1 MEKEEI
7 DIGYKRNENKKCDC
21 ITTLYVCFVII
32 AVVAIIIMVASIGSL
47 GDTTKVMGLVGILA
61 AFVVI
66 SNYAQMVEIKNDT
79 KRKLDD
85 IQEKEKK
92 INKFIAYYDNQI
104 KKDVL
109 SVLEKKYSVNNALPI
124 YDVDIKNVETLR
136 FLVRIKVHERNEK
149 RERNMF
155 KYEYWYYKVNLLNQ
169 TASDSSK
176 EEFDE
181 FKE

>member
-1 MEKEEI
+1 MET
-7 DIGYKRNENKKCDC
+7 DNKKPRNCTMVM
-21 ITTLYVCFVII
+21 IWVIMGI
-32 AVVAIIIMVASIGSL
+32 IVAAVVCCVVGFFCPVFKYADENNLVITFL
-47 GDTTKVMGLVGILA
+47 GALA

-109 SVLEKKYSVNNALPI
+109 SVLKKNYSVNNALPI
-124 YDVDIKNVETLR
+124 CDVDIKNVEALR
-136 FLVRIKVHERNEK
+136 FLVRIKVRERNEK
-149 RERNMF
+149 GERNMF

>member
-1 MEKEEI
+1 MET
-7 DIGYKRNENKKCDC
+7 DNKKPRNC
-21 ITTLYVCFVII
+21 TMVII
-32 AVVAIIIMVASIGSL
+32 WVIMGIIVAAVVCCVVGFFCPVFKYADENNLVITFL
-47 GDTTKVMGLVGILA
+47 GALA

-109 SVLEKKYSVNNALPI
+109 SVLKKKYSVNNALPI
-124 YDVDIKNVETLR
+124 YDVDIKNVEALR

-149 RERNMF
+149 GERNMF